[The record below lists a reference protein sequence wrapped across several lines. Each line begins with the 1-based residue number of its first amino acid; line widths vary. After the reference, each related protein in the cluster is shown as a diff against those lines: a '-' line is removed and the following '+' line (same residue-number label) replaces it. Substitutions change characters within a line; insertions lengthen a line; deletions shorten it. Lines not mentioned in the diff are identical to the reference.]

1 VPGDGLHLIDVVEFE
16 TSHPEV
22 TYEYVSNAY
31 AGYQLRL
38 SVPLGDYRF
47 RARSCVGGP
56 FRYDITDHVI
66 RAAETRTDPFVEPTF
81 GTLLRGHLR
90 IQAGS
95 LGEATLRPGD
105 SFMYPSSQ
113 AMVAQYENC
122 EIATVRLPRESTAA
136 IAAAR
141 SDLAPADLHFNSVS
155 PVSPGTARYWQS
167 LIAYLGRQLI
177 TPDQQAPLRRSALL
191 QSSALDML
199 AAAALTVFPNT
210 ALTAAE
216 LPGPGRVAPAAV
228 RRAVAF
234 IDEHADRDISAA
246 DIAAAAH
253 VTIRAVQLAFRRY
266 LDTTPSAYLRR
277 VRLDH
282 AHRELCAANPSDG
295 VTVTEIAIRWGFAS
309 PSRFAARY
317 HDTYGVP
324 PSHTLRS

>member
-1 VPGDGLHLIDVVEFE
+1 VPDDGLQLIDVVEFE
-16 TSHPEV
+16 TSQPDV
-22 TYEYVSNAY
+22 TYEYVHQAY
-31 AGYQLRL
+31 VGYQLRL
-38 SVPLGDYRF
+38 SAPLRNYRF

-66 RAAETRTDPFVEPTF
+66 RGAEARTDPFGEPTF
-81 GTLLRGHLR
+81 GTLLRGHLQV
-90 IQAGS
+90 QAGP
-95 LGEATLRPGD
+95 LGEAVLRPGD

-113 AMVAQYENC
+113 SMSVKLENC
-122 EIATVRLPRESTAA
+122 EIATVRLPRERTAA
-136 IAAAR
+136 IAAAG
-141 SDLAPADLHFNSVS
+141 SDIEPADLRFDSVT

-177 TPDQQAPLRRSALL
+177 TPDRQAPLRRSALL

-199 AAAALTVFPNT
+199 AAAALSVFPNT
-210 ALTAAE
+210 AMSAAQ
-216 LPGPGRVAPAAV
+216 LPGPGQVAPAAM

-234 IDEHADRDISAA
+234 IDENADRDISAA

-253 VTIRAVQLAFRRY
+253 VSIRAIQLAFRRY

-282 AHRELCAANPSDG
+282 AHQQLSAASPGDG
-295 VTVTEIAIRWGFAS
+295 VTVTEIAARWGFAS
-309 PSRFAARY
+309 PSRFAASY

>member
-1 VPGDGLHLIDVVEFE
+1 VPDDGSHLIDVVEFE
-16 TSHPEV
+16 TSHPDA
-22 TYEYVSNAY
+22 TYEYVSKAY
-31 AGYQLRL
+31 VGYRLRL
-38 SVPLGDYRF
+38 SVPLRNYRF

-66 RAAETRTDPFVEPTF
+66 RAAEALTEPFAEPTF

-90 IQAGS
+90 IQAGG
-95 LGEATLRPGD
+95 LGEAALRPGD
-105 SFMYPSSQ
+105 SFVYPSGRT
-113 AMVAQYENC
+113 MLAQFENC
-122 EIATVRLPRESTAA
+122 EIATVQLPRERAAA

-141 SDLAPADLHFNSVS
+141 SDLAPADLRFDSVS
-155 PVSPGTARYWQS
+155 PISPGTARYWAS
-167 LIAYLGRQLI
+167 LVAYLGRQLI
-177 TPDQQAPLRRSALL
+177 TPDEQAPLRRSALL
-191 QSSALDML
+191 QSAALDML

-210 ALTAAE
+210 AMTAAQ
-216 LPGPGRVAPAAV
+216 LPGPGRVAPPAV

-282 AHRELCAANPSDG
+282 AHKELCAANPGDG

-309 PSRFAARY
+309 SSRFAARY
-317 HDTYGVP
+317 RDTYGVP

>member
-1 VPGDGLHLIDVVEFE
+1 MPDDGLQLIDVVEFE
-16 TSHPEV
+16 TSQPDV
-22 TYEYVSNAY
+22 TYEYVHKAY
-31 AGYQLRL
+31 VGYQLRL
-38 SVPLGDYRF
+38 SAPLGNYHF

-66 RAAETRTDPFVEPTF
+66 RGAEARTDPFGEPTF
-81 GTLLRGHLR
+81 GTLLRGHLQV
-90 IQAGS
+90 QAGP
-95 LGEATLRPGD
+95 LGEAVLRPGD

-113 AMVAQYENC
+113 SMSAKFENC
-122 EIATVRLPRESTAA
+122 EIATVRLPRERTAA
-136 IAAAR
+136 IAATG
-141 SDLAPADLHFNSVS
+141 SDIEPADLRFDSVT

-199 AAAALTVFPNT
+199 AAAALKVFPNT
-210 ALTAAE
+210 AMTAAQA
-216 LPGPGRVAPAAV
+216 PDPGRVTPAAV

-234 IDEHADRDISAA
+234 IDEHADRDVSAA

-253 VTIRAVQLAFRRY
+253 VTIRAIQLAFRRH

-282 AHRELCAANPSDG
+282 AHQQLCAASPGDG
-295 VTVTEIAIRWGFAS
+295 VTVTKVATRWGFVS
-309 PSRFAARY
+309 LSRFAATYR
-317 HDTYGVP
+317 DAYGVP
-324 PSHTLRS
+324 PSYTLRS

>member
-1 VPGDGLHLIDVVEFE
+1 MPDDGLRQIDVLEFE

-22 TYEYVSNAY
+22 THEFVRNAY

-38 SVPLGDYRF
+38 SVPLRNYRF

-66 RAAETRTDPFVEPTF
+66 RAAEARTDPFVEPTF

-90 IQAGS
+90 IQAGG
-95 LGEATLRPGD
+95 LGEAALRPGD
-105 SFMYPSSQ
+105 SFLFPSSQ
-113 AMVAQYENC
+113 RISGRFENC
-122 EIATVRLPRESTAA
+122 EIATVRLPRERIAAVAA
-136 IAAAR
+136 IRA
-141 SDLAPADLHFNSVS
+141 DIEPADLRFESVT
-155 PVSPGTARYWQS
+155 PVSPAVGRYWQS
-167 LIAYLGRQLI
+167 LVAYLGRQLI

-210 ALTAAE
+210 AMTAAQV
-216 LPGPGRVAPAAV
+216 PGPGRVAPAAV

-234 IDEHADRDISAA
+234 IDEHADRDISAT
-246 DIAAAAH
+246 DIAAAAR
-253 VTIRAVQLAFRRY
+253 VTIRAIQLAFRHH

-282 AHRELCAANPSDG
+282 AHQQLCAASPGDG
-295 VTVTEIAIRWGFAS
+295 VTVTEIASRWGFAS
-309 PSRFAARY
+309 PSRFAAHYR
-317 HDTYGVP
+317 DTYGVL
-324 PSHTLRS
+324 PSYTLRS

>member
-1 VPGDGLHLIDVVEFE
+1 MPDDGLRQIDVLEFE

-22 TYEYVSNAY
+22 THEFVRNAY

-38 SVPLGDYRF
+38 SVPLRNYRF

-66 RAAETRTDPFVEPTF
+66 RAAEARTDPFVEPTF

-90 IQAGS
+90 IQAGG
-95 LGEATLRPGD
+95 LGEAALRPGD
-105 SFMYPSSQ
+105 SFLYPSSQ
-113 AMVAQYENC
+113 TMVAQFENC
-122 EIATVRLPRESTAA
+122 EIATVRLPRERTAA
-136 IAAAR
+136 IAATR
-141 SDLAPADLHFNSVS
+141 SDLAPADLRFDSVS

-167 LIAYLGRQLI
+167 LVAYLGRQLI

-210 ALTAAE
+210 AMAAAQV
-216 LPGPGRVAPAAV
+216 PGPGRVAPAAV

-253 VTIRAVQLAFRRY
+253 VTIRAVQLAFRRH

-277 VRLDH
+277 VRLEFAHQQLH
-282 AHRELCAANPSDG
+282 AATPGDG
-295 VTVTEIAIRWGFAS
+295 VTVTEIATRWGFAS
-309 PSRFAARY
+309 PSRFAASYRA
-317 HDTYGVP
+317 TYGVL

>member
-1 VPGDGLHLIDVVEFE
+1 VPDDGLQLIDVVEFE
-16 TSHPEV
+16 ASQPDV
-22 TYEYVSNAY
+22 TYEYVHKAY
-31 AGYQLRL
+31 VGYQLRL
-38 SVPLGDYRF
+38 SVPLGNYRF

-66 RAAETRTDPFVEPTF
+66 RSAEARTDPFGEPTF
-81 GTLLRGHLR
+81 GTLLRGHLQV
-90 IQAGS
+90 QAGI
-95 LGEATLRPGD
+95 LGEAVLRPGD

-113 AMVAQYENC
+113 SMWVKFENC
-122 EIATVRLPRESTAA
+122 EIATVRLPRERTAA
-136 IAAAR
+136 IAATG
-141 SDLAPADLHFNSVS
+141 SGIEPADLRFDSVT

-167 LIAYLGRQLI
+167 LVAYLGRQLI

-210 ALTAAE
+210 AMTAAQM
-216 LPGPGRVAPAAV
+216 PGPGQVAPAAM

-246 DIAAAAH
+246 DIAAAAR
-253 VTIRAVQLAFRRY
+253 VSIRAIQLAFRRY

-282 AHRELCAANPSDG
+282 AHQQLCAASPGDG
-295 VTVTEIAIRWGFAS
+295 VTVTEIAARWGFAS
-309 PSRFAARY
+309 PSRFAASYRG
-317 HDTYGVP
+317 TYGVP

>member
-1 VPGDGLHLIDVVEFE
+1 VPDDGLRLLDVVELE
-16 TSHPEV
+16 TSQPEV
-22 TYEYVSNAY
+22 TYEYVSKAY
-31 AGYQLRL
+31 VGYQLRL
-38 SVPLGDYRF
+38 LVPLGNYRF
-47 RARSCVGGP
+47 GVRSCVGGP
-56 FRYDITDHVI
+56 FRYDITNHMI
-66 RAAETRTDPFVEPTF
+66 RAEARTDPFGEPTF
-81 GTLLRGHLR
+81 GTLLKGHLR
-90 IQAGS
+90 IQAGG
-95 LGEATLRPGD
+95 LGEAVLRPGD
-105 SFMYPSSQ
+105 SFLYPSSQ
-113 AMVAQYENC
+113 SMSAKYENC
-122 EIATVRLPRESTAA
+122 EIATVRLPRERTAA

-141 SDLAPADLHFNSVS
+141 SGIAPADLRFASVT

-167 LIAYLGRQLI
+167 LVAYLGRQLF

-210 ALTAAE
+210 AMTAAQ
-216 LPGPGRVAPAAV
+216 LPGPGNVAPAAV

-253 VTIRAVQLAFRRY
+253 VTLRAVQLAFRRY

-282 AHRELCAANPSDG
+282 AHQQLCAADPGDG
-295 VTVTEIAIRWGFAS
+295 LTVTEIAARWGFAS

-317 HDTYGVP
+317 RDAYGVP
-324 PSHTLRS
+324 PSHTLRR

>member
-1 VPGDGLHLIDVVEFE
+1 MPDDGLRPIDVVEFE
-16 TSHPEV
+16 TSQPEV
-22 TYEYVSNAY
+22 TYEFVRKAY
-31 AGYQLRL
+31 AGYQIRL
-38 SVPLGDYRF
+38 SVPLGNYRF

-66 RAAETRTDPFVEPTF
+66 RAAEARTDPFMEPTF

-90 IQAGS
+90 IQAGG
-95 LGEATLRPGD
+95 LGVAALRPGD
-105 SFMYPSSQ
+105 SFLYPSSQ
-113 AMVAQYENC
+113 TMVAQFENC
-122 EIATVRLPRESTAA
+122 EIAAVRLPRERTAA
-136 IAAAR
+136 IAATR
-141 SDLAPADLHFNSVS
+141 SDLAPADLRFDSVS

-167 LIAYLGRQLI
+167 LVAYLGRQLI
-177 TPDQQAPLRRSALL
+177 TPDRQAPLRRSALL

-210 ALTAAE
+210 AMAAAQV
-216 LPGPGRVAPAAV
+216 PGPGRVAPAAV

-246 DIAAAAH
+246 DIADAAH
-253 VTIRAVQLAFRRY
+253 VTIRAVQLAFRRH

-277 VRLDH
+277 VRLDR
-282 AHRELCAANPSDG
+282 AHQQLCAASPGDG
-295 VTVTEIAIRWGFAS
+295 VTVTDVAARWGFAS
-309 PSRFAARY
+309 PSRFAASY

>member
-1 VPGDGLHLIDVVEFE
+1 MPDDGLQLIDVVEFE
-16 TSHPEV
+16 TSQPDV
-22 TYEYVSNAY
+22 TYEYVHRAY
-31 AGYQLRL
+31 VGYQLRL
-38 SVPLGDYRF
+38 SAPLGNYHF

-66 RAAETRTDPFVEPTF
+66 RGAEARTDPFGEPTF

-90 IQAGS
+90 VQAGP
-95 LGEATLRPGD
+95 LGEAVLRPGD
-105 SFMYPSSQ
+105 SFLYPSSQ
-113 AMVAQYENC
+113 SMSAKFENC
-122 EIATVRLPRESTAA
+122 EIATVRLPRERTAA
-136 IAAAR
+136 IAATG
-141 SDLAPADLHFNSVS
+141 SDIEPADLRFDSVT

-210 ALTAAE
+210 AMTAAQM
-216 LPGPGRVAPAAV
+216 PGPGHVAPAAM

-234 IDEHADRDISAA
+234 IDENADRDISAA
-246 DIAAAAH
+246 DIAGAAH
-253 VTIRAVQLAFRRY
+253 VSIRAIQLAFRRY
-266 LDTTPSAYLRR
+266 LETTPSAYLRR

-282 AHRELCAANPSDG
+282 AHQQLCAASPGDG
-295 VTVTEIAIRWGFAS
+295 VTVTEIAARWGFAS
-309 PSRFAARY
+309 PSRFAAIY

>member
-1 VPGDGLHLIDVVEFE
+1 
-16 TSHPEV
+16 
-22 TYEYVSNAY
+22 
-31 AGYQLRL
+31 
-38 SVPLGDYRF
+38 
-47 RARSCVGGP
+47 
-56 FRYDITDHVI
+56 
-66 RAAETRTDPFVEPTF
+66 
-81 GTLLRGHLR
+81 
-90 IQAGS
+90 
-95 LGEATLRPGD
+95 
-105 SFMYPSSQ
+105 
-113 AMVAQYENC
+113 MVAQFENC
-122 EIATVRLPRESTAA
+122 EIATVRLPRERTAA
-136 IAAAR
+136 IAATR
-141 SDLAPADLHFNSVS
+141 SDLAPADLRFDSVS

-167 LIAYLGRQLI
+167 LVAYLGRQLI

-210 ALTAAE
+210 AMTAAQ

-295 VTVTEIAIRWGFAS
+295 VTVTQIAIRWGFAS